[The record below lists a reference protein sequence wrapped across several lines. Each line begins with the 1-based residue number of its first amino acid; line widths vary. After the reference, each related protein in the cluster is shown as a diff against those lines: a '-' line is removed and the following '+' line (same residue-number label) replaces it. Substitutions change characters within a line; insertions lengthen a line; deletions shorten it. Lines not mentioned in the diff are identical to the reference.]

1 MGKFRIIPSIYLY
14 NGNVVDK
21 ETKEIVGDGDA
32 VELATFY
39 NNRGADEL
47 LVFDLSSSDSE
58 HDANIGT
65 MIKIQDA
72 VDIQM
77 IVGGN
82 VKRLEDVKKYI
93 YTGAKKA
100 ILDMSKDTNVEIVK
114 EASERFGSDKI
125 AVMLNKDYDFS
136 KIKQLKYD
144 GVSLIIAD
152 SCANECIGLG
162 IKILAFNCNFTFND
176 MVEFGKQ
183 DKVYG
188 ISDNSFAGDFDFL
201 NFKAQLKEE
210 GVNTIVFESAMS
222 FDQFKKNSDGMI
234 PVVVQDYKTDK
245 VLMVAYMNEEAFNL
259 TIKTGKMT
267 YFSRSRNEI
276 WVKGVTSGHFQY
288 VKELSMDCDLDT
300 MLAKVY
306 QVGVPC
312 HTGADTCFFNTL
324 VKKEYDESNPMRV
337 FEDVYNVILD
347 RKKNPKEGSYTN
359 YLFDKGIDKILKKVG
374 EEATEIVIAAK
385 NPDPQEVKYEIS
397 DFLYHVMVLMAERN
411 NKRTFKKIGIWV
423 LKHQY
428 INYKNFILNRVT
440 TGCPISFVEKKIFV

>member
-39 NNRGADEL
+39 NTRGADEL

-100 ILDMSKDTNVEIVK
+100 ILDMSKDANVEIVK

-162 IKILAFNCNFTFND
+162 IKVLALNCNFTFND

-397 DFLYHVMVLMAERN
+397 DFLYHVMVLMAEKGVSWKEITKELSR
-411 NKRTFKKIGIWV
+411 R
-423 LKHQY
+423 
-428 INYKNFILNRVT
+428 
-440 TGCPISFVEKKIFV
+440 

>member
-14 NGNVVDK
+14 NGDVVDK

-162 IKILAFNCNFTFND
+162 IKVLAFNCNFTFND

-397 DFLYHVMVLMAERN
+397 DFLYHVMVLMAEKGVSWKEITKELSR
-411 NKRTFKKIGIWV
+411 R
-423 LKHQY
+423 
-428 INYKNFILNRVT
+428 
-440 TGCPISFVEKKIFV
+440 

>member
-385 NPDPQEVKYEIS
+385 NRDPQEVKYEIS
-397 DFLYHVMVLMAERN
+397 DFLYHVMVLMAEKGVSWKEITKELSR
-411 NKRTFKKIGIWV
+411 R
-423 LKHQY
+423 
-428 INYKNFILNRVT
+428 
-440 TGCPISFVEKKIFV
+440 

>member
-14 NGNVVDK
+14 NGVDK

-100 ILDMSKDTNVEIVK
+100 ILDMSKDANVEIVK

-162 IKILAFNCNFTFND
+162 IKVLALNCNFTFND

-397 DFLYHVMVLMAERN
+397 DFLYHVMVLMAEKGVSWKEITKELSR
-411 NKRTFKKIGIWV
+411 R
-423 LKHQY
+423 
-428 INYKNFILNRVT
+428 
-440 TGCPISFVEKKIFV
+440 

>member
-100 ILDMSKDTNVEIVK
+100 ILDMSKDTNVEMVK

-162 IKILAFNCNFTFND
+162 IKVLAFNCNFTFND

-306 QVGVPC
+306 QAGVPC

-397 DFLYHVMVLMAERN
+397 DFLYHVMVLMAEKGVSWKEITKELSR
-411 NKRTFKKIGIWV
+411 R
-423 LKHQY
+423 
-428 INYKNFILNRVT
+428 
-440 TGCPISFVEKKIFV
+440 

>member
-100 ILDMSKDTNVEIVK
+100 ILDMSKDANVEIVK

-162 IKILAFNCNFTFND
+162 IKVLALNCNFTFND

-234 PVVVQDYKTDK
+234 PVVVQDYVNNE

-397 DFLYHVMVLMAERN
+397 DFLYHVMVLMAEKGVSWKEITKELSR
-411 NKRTFKKIGIWV
+411 R
-423 LKHQY
+423 
-428 INYKNFILNRVT
+428 
-440 TGCPISFVEKKIFV
+440 

>member
-72 VDIQM
+72 VYIQM

-152 SCANECIGLG
+152 SCANECIGSG
-162 IKILAFNCNFTFND
+162 IKVLAFNCNFTFND

-397 DFLYHVMVLMAERN
+397 DFLYHVMVLMAEKGVSWKEITKELSR
-411 NKRTFKKIGIWV
+411 R
-423 LKHQY
+423 
-428 INYKNFILNRVT
+428 
-440 TGCPISFVEKKIFV
+440 

>member
-162 IKILAFNCNFTFND
+162 IKVLAFNCNFTFND

-397 DFLYHVMVLMAERN
+397 DFLYHVMVLMAE
-411 NKRTFKKIGIWV
+411 KGV
-423 LKHQY
+423 LWKE
-428 INYKNFILNRVT
+428 ITKELSRR
-440 TGCPISFVEKKIFV
+440 

>member
-100 ILDMSKDTNVEIVK
+100 ILDMSKDANVEIVK

-162 IKILAFNCNFTFND
+162 IKVLAFNCNFTFND

-210 GVNTIVFESAMS
+210 GVNTIVFESSMS

-397 DFLYHVMVLMAERN
+397 DFLYHVMVLMAEKGVSWKEITKELSR
-411 NKRTFKKIGIWV
+411 R
-423 LKHQY
+423 
-428 INYKNFILNRVT
+428 
-440 TGCPISFVEKKIFV
+440 

>member
-100 ILDMSKDTNVEIVK
+100 ILDMSKDANVEIVK

-136 KIKQLKYD
+136 KFKQLKYD

-162 IKILAFNCNFTFND
+162 IKVLALNCNFTFND

-397 DFLYHVMVLMAERN
+397 DFLYHVMVLMAEKGVSWKEITKELSR
-411 NKRTFKKIGIWV
+411 R
-423 LKHQY
+423 
-428 INYKNFILNRVT
+428 
-440 TGCPISFVEKKIFV
+440 

>member
-47 LVFDLSSSDSE
+47 LIFDLSSSDSE

-82 VKRLEDVKKYI
+82 VKRLEDIKKYI

-152 SCANECIGLG
+152 SCANECIGSG
-162 IKILAFNCNFTFND
+162 IKVLAFNCNFTFND

-397 DFLYHVMVLMAERN
+397 DFLYHVMVLMAEKGVSWKEITKELSR
-411 NKRTFKKIGIWV
+411 R
-423 LKHQY
+423 
-428 INYKNFILNRVT
+428 
-440 TGCPISFVEKKIFV
+440 

>member
-77 IVGGN
+77 IVGGK

-100 ILDMSKDTNVEIVK
+100 ILDMSKDANVEIVK

-162 IKILAFNCNFTFND
+162 IKVLALNCNFTFND

-397 DFLYHVMVLMAERN
+397 DFLYHVMVLMAEKGVSWKEITKELSR
-411 NKRTFKKIGIWV
+411 R
-423 LKHQY
+423 
-428 INYKNFILNRVT
+428 
-440 TGCPISFVEKKIFV
+440 

>member
-100 ILDMSKDTNVEIVK
+100 ILDMSKDANVEIVK

-162 IKILAFNCNFTFND
+162 IKVLAFNCNFTFND

-259 TIKTGKMT
+259 TIKTGNMT

-397 DFLYHVMVLMAERN
+397 DFLYHVMVLMAEKGVSWKEITKELSR
-411 NKRTFKKIGIWV
+411 R
-423 LKHQY
+423 
-428 INYKNFILNRVT
+428 
-440 TGCPISFVEKKIFV
+440 

>member
-100 ILDMSKDTNVEIVK
+100 ILDMSKDANVEIVK

-162 IKILAFNCNFTFND
+162 IKVLALNCNFTFND

-337 FEDVYNVILD
+337 FVDVYNVILD

-397 DFLYHVMVLMAERN
+397 DFLYHVMVLMAEKGVSWKEITKELSR
-411 NKRTFKKIGIWV
+411 R
-423 LKHQY
+423 
-428 INYKNFILNRVT
+428 
-440 TGCPISFVEKKIFV
+440 

>member
-162 IKILAFNCNFTFND
+162 IKVLAFNCNFTFND

-288 VKELSMDCDLDT
+288 VKELSMDCDLDA

-397 DFLYHVMVLMAERN
+397 DFLYHVMVLMAEKGVSWKEITKELSR
-411 NKRTFKKIGIWV
+411 R
-423 LKHQY
+423 
-428 INYKNFILNRVT
+428 
-440 TGCPISFVEKKIFV
+440 

>member
-100 ILDMSKDTNVEIVK
+100 ILDMSKDTNVEMVK

-162 IKILAFNCNFTFND
+162 IKVLALNCNFTFND

-312 HTGADTCFFNTL
+312 HTGAYTCFFNTL

-397 DFLYHVMVLMAERN
+397 DFLYHVMVLMAEKGVSWKEITKELSR
-411 NKRTFKKIGIWV
+411 R
-423 LKHQY
+423 
-428 INYKNFILNRVT
+428 
-440 TGCPISFVEKKIFV
+440 

>member
-21 ETKEIVGDGDA
+21 EKKEIVGDGDA

-100 ILDMSKDTNVEIVK
+100 ILDMSKDTNVEMVK

-162 IKILAFNCNFTFND
+162 IKVLALNCNFTFND

-397 DFLYHVMVLMAERN
+397 DFLYHVMVLMAEKGVSWKEITKELSR
-411 NKRTFKKIGIWV
+411 R
-423 LKHQY
+423 
-428 INYKNFILNRVT
+428 
-440 TGCPISFVEKKIFV
+440 

>member
-276 WVKGVTSGHFQY
+276 WVKGVTLGHFQY

-397 DFLYHVMVLMAERN
+397 DFLYHVMVLMAEKGVSWKEITKELSR
-411 NKRTFKKIGIWV
+411 R
-423 LKHQY
+423 
-428 INYKNFILNRVT
+428 
-440 TGCPISFVEKKIFV
+440 

>member
-100 ILDMSKDTNVEIVK
+100 ILDMSKDANVEIVK

-162 IKILAFNCNFTFND
+162 IKVLALNCNFTFND
-176 MVEFGKQ
+176 MVDFGKQ

-397 DFLYHVMVLMAERN
+397 DFLYHVMVLMAEKGVSWKEITKELSR
-411 NKRTFKKIGIWV
+411 R
-423 LKHQY
+423 
-428 INYKNFILNRVT
+428 
-440 TGCPISFVEKKIFV
+440 

>member
-100 ILDMSKDTNVEIVK
+100 ILDMSKDANVEIVK
-114 EASERFGSDKI
+114 EASERFGSDNI

-162 IKILAFNCNFTFND
+162 IKVLALNCNFTFND

-397 DFLYHVMVLMAERN
+397 DFLYHVMVLMAEKGVSWKEITKELSR
-411 NKRTFKKIGIWV
+411 R
-423 LKHQY
+423 
-428 INYKNFILNRVT
+428 
-440 TGCPISFVEKKIFV
+440 

>member
-100 ILDMSKDTNVEIVK
+100 ILDMSKDANVEIVK

-162 IKILAFNCNFTFND
+162 IKVLAFNCNFTFND

-397 DFLYHVMVLMAERN
+397 DFLYHVMVLMAE
-411 NKRTFKKIGIWV
+411 KGVSWKEITK
-423 LKHQY
+423 
-428 INYKNFILNRVT
+428 
-440 TGCPISFVEKKIFV
+440 

>member
-21 ETKEIVGDGDA
+21 ETKEIVWDGEA

-152 SCANECIGLG
+152 SCANECIGSG
-162 IKILAFNCNFTFND
+162 IKVLAFNCNFTFND

-267 YFSRSRNEI
+267 YFSRSSNDI

-397 DFLYHVMVLMAERN
+397 DFLYHVMVLMAEKGVSWKEITKELSR
-411 NKRTFKKIGIWV
+411 R
-423 LKHQY
+423 
-428 INYKNFILNRVT
+428 
-440 TGCPISFVEKKIFV
+440 

>member
-100 ILDMSKDTNVEIVK
+100 ILDMSKDTNVEMVK

-152 SCANECIGLG
+152 GCANECTGLG
-162 IKILAFNCNFTFND
+162 IKVLAFNCNFTFND

-397 DFLYHVMVLMAERN
+397 DFLYHVMVLMAEKGVSWKEITKELSR
-411 NKRTFKKIGIWV
+411 R
-423 LKHQY
+423 
-428 INYKNFILNRVT
+428 
-440 TGCPISFVEKKIFV
+440 

>member
-162 IKILAFNCNFTFND
+162 IKVLAFNCNFTFND

-374 EEATEIVIAAK
+374 EEATEIVLAAK

-397 DFLYHVMVLMAERN
+397 DFLYHVMVLMAEKGVSWKEITKELSR
-411 NKRTFKKIGIWV
+411 R
-423 LKHQY
+423 
-428 INYKNFILNRVT
+428 
-440 TGCPISFVEKKIFV
+440 